1 MKNAEQFSELQADNQ
16 LCIYMNQHPE
26 NENVMLQTS

>member
-1 MKNAEQFSELQADNQ
+1 MKNAAQILELEADN
-16 LCIYMNQHPE
+16 MNQQPE